1 MTIKKASEIFKVD
14 EKIIRKS
21 VNDGMLPKQKV
32 GRNVEIPDETE
43 FIPIK
48 NDIQAFL
55 FQILRYKNNP
65 HYPISRRMCPDA
77 KSLKI
82 LFDYL
87 YNNGYIAECEFSE
100 DICTLFNNIVL
111 TDEATNLIF
120 SKYKIDQLKNI
131 TFMPININPTL
142 KVGLIN
148 VG

>member
-1 MTIKKASEIFKVD
+1 MTIKKAAEIFKID

-21 VNDGMLPKQKV
+21 IDDGMLPKRKV
-32 GRNVEIPDETE
+32 GRNIEIPDDTQ

-48 NDIQAFL
+48 TDIQAFL

-65 HYPISRRMCPDA
+65 HHPISRRLCPDSE
-77 KSLKI
+77 SLKI

-87 YNNGYIAECEFSE
+87 YHNGYIAECNFSE
-100 DICTLFNNIVL
+100 DIGTLFNNIVL

-131 TFMPININPTL
+131 AFMPMNINPTL

>member
-1 MTIKKASEIFKVD
+1 MTIKRAAEIFQIN

-21 VNDGMLPKQKV
+21 IYDGMLQKRKV
-32 GRNVEIPDETE
+32 GRNIEIPDDTK
-43 FIPIK
+43 FIPVK

-65 HYPISRRMCPDA
+65 RLPISRRMCPDA
-77 KSLKI
+77 ESLKI

-87 YNNGYIAECEFSE
+87 YHNGYIAECNFSE
-100 DICTLFNNIVL
+100 DIVTLFNDIVL

-120 SKYKIDQLKNI
+120 SKYRIERLKSI

-148 VG
+148 VK

>member
-1 MTIKKASEIFKVD
+1 MTIKKAAEIFKIN

-100 DICTLFNNIVL
+100 DIGTLFNNIVL

>member
-32 GRNVEIPDETE
+32 GRNIEIPDETE

-65 HYPISRRMCPDA
+65 HYPISRRMCPDE

-142 KVGLIN
+142 KVGLVN

>member
-1 MTIKKASEIFKVD
+1 MTIKKASEIFKID

-21 VNDGMLPKQKV
+21 IDDGMLLKQKV
-32 GRNVEIPDETE
+32 GRNIEIPDDTK

-48 NDIQAFL
+48 ADIQAFL

-65 HYPISRRMCPDA
+65 HHPISRRLCPDSE
-77 KSLKI
+77 SLKI

-87 YNNGYIAECEFSE
+87 YHIGYIAECEFSE
-100 DICTLFNNIVL
+100 DIDTLLNNIVL
-111 TDEATNLIF
+111 TDEATNLMF
-120 SKYKIDQLKNI
+120 SKRKIDQLNSV